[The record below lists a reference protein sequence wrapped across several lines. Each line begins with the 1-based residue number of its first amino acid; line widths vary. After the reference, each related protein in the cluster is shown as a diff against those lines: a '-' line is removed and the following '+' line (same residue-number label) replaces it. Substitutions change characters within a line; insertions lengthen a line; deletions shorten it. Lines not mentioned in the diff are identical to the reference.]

1 MRTVHRRN
9 ACAVRTLRAGV
20 IAFASSCLT
29 ASIISYGHAAENA
42 NEVSSRPL
50 RLVVG
55 FSPVGG
61 ADVAARMLSVKLS
74 EITKQS
80 VVVENRPGAGGAIG
94 AVYVANS
101 PSDGHTLLVVS
112 SSYATIPMLYPQQSF
127 EPARDLA
134 AVILIAEAPMLLLV
148 HPSLPARS
156 VKELIALAKAKS
168 GQLNYSSG
176 GEGTSS
182 FLTGELFKSMAGV
195 QIQHVPYKGAG
206 PALIDTI
213 AGQVEI
219 NFASVF
225 SAMPHVKSGA
235 LRALGVSSAK
245 RSVVLPDLPTI
256 AEAGVKGYSR
266 TTWYG
271 VLAPARA
278 PAAIISK
285 LNGDFE
291 KTLASQEVRQRLLAD
306 GSEPAGG
313 SPKRFQDFLANEF
326 EVTQKIIRRAGVSK

>member
-1 MRTVHRRN
+1 MCRVLLAA
-9 ACAVRTLRAGV
+9 ACAA
-20 IAFASSCLT
+20 ASFT
-29 ASIISYGHAAENA
+29 AIAAENA
-42 NEVSSRPL
+42 GDFPSRPL
-50 RLVVG
+50 RMVDG

-61 ADVAARMLSVKLS
+61 ADVVTRMYTSRLS
-74 EITKQS
+74 EIVKQP
-80 VVVENRPGAGGAIG
+80 VIVENKPGAGGSLG
-94 AVYVANS
+94 AAYVANS
-101 PSDGHTLLVVS
+101 APDGYTLLSVS
-112 SSYATIPMLYPQQSF
+112 SSYATIPILYPQQSF
-127 EPARDLA
+127 DPGRDLT

-148 HPSLPARS
+148 HPSVPARS
-156 VKELIALAKAKS
+156 VKELIALAKSKP
-168 GQLNYSSG
+168 GQLNFSSG

-182 FLTGELFKSMAGV
+182 FLTGELFKKMVGISIV
-195 QIQHVPYKGAG
+195 HVPYKGAG

-213 AGQVEI
+213 AGQIEI

-225 SAMPHVKSGA
+225 SALPHVKSGA

-271 VLAPARA
+271 VLAPSRT
-278 PAAIISK
+278 PAAIVNK
-285 LNGDFE
+285 LNGEFE
-291 KTLASQEVRQRLLAD
+291 KTLQSADVRQRLLAD

-313 SPKRFQDFLANEF
+313 TPKRFQDFLANEF

>member
-1 MRTVHRRN
+1 MCRVLLAA
-9 ACAVRTLRAGV
+9 ACAA
-20 IAFASSCLT
+20 ASFT
-29 ASIISYGHAAENA
+29 AIAAENA
-42 NEVSSRPL
+42 GDFPSRPL
-50 RLVVG
+50 RMVVG

-61 ADVAARMLSVKLS
+61 ADVVTRMYTSRLS
-74 EITKQS
+74 EIVKQP
-80 VVVENRPGAGGAIG
+80 VIVENKPGAGGSLG
-94 AVYVANS
+94 AAYVANS
-101 PSDGHTLLVVS
+101 APDGYTLLSVS
-112 SSYATIPMLYPQQSF
+112 SSYATIPILYPQQSF
-127 EPARDLA
+127 DPGRDLT

-148 HPSLPARS
+148 HPSVPARS
-156 VKELIALAKAKS
+156 VKELIALAKSKP
-168 GQLNYSSG
+168 GQLNFSSG

-182 FLTGELFKSMAGV
+182 FLTGELFKKMAGISIV
-195 QIQHVPYKGAG
+195 HVPYKGAG

-213 AGQVEI
+213 AGQIEI

-225 SAMPHVKSGA
+225 SALPHVKSGA

-271 VLAPARA
+271 VLAPSRT
-278 PAAIISK
+278 PAAIVNK
-285 LNGDFE
+285 LNGEFE
-291 KTLASQEVRQRLLAD
+291 KTLQSADVRQRLLAD

-313 SPKRFQDFLANEF
+313 TPKRFQDFLVNEF

>member
-1 MRTVHRRN
+1 M
-9 ACAVRTLRAGV
+9 RTLRTCA
-20 IAFASSCLT
+20 IAVAACLAMGT
-29 ASIISYGHAAENA
+29 VQPSAHAADSA
-42 NEVSSRPL
+42 SDFPSRPL

-61 ADVAARMLSVKLS
+61 ADVAARMLSAKLA
-74 EITKQS
+74 EIIKQP

-94 AVYVANS
+94 AAYVANS
-101 PSDGHTLLVVS
+101 APDGHTLLVVS
-112 SSYATIPMLYPQQSF
+112 SSYATIPILYPQQSF

-134 AVILIAEAPMLLLV
+134 AVTLIAEAPMLLLV

-156 VKELIALAKAKS
+156 VKELIALARAKP

-182 FLTGELFKSMAGV
+182 FLTGELFKGMAGV

-225 SAMPHVKSGA
+225 SALPHVKSGA

-245 RSVVLPDLPTI
+245 RSIALPDLPTI
-256 AEAGVKGYSR
+256 AEAGVAGYNR

-271 VLAPARA
+271 VLAPART
-278 PAAIISK
+278 PAAILAK
-285 LNGDFE
+285 LNGEFE
-291 KTLASQEVRQRLLAD
+291 KTLQSADVRQRLLAE

-326 EVTQKIIRRAGVSK
+326 EATRKIIQRAGVGK

>member
-1 MRTVHRRN
+1 MN
-9 ACAVRTLRAGV
+9 LRPAIIGAIG
-20 IAFASSCLT
+20 IAISFT
-29 ASIISYGHAAENA
+29 ASAAENTV
-42 NEVSSRPL
+42 EFPSRPL

-74 EITKQS
+74 DIVRQP

-94 AVYVANS
+94 ALYVANS
-101 PSDGHTLLVVS
+101 VADGHTLLVVS
-112 SSYATIPMLYPQQSF
+112 SSYATIPILYPQQAF
-127 EPARDLA
+127 EPARDLTA
-134 AVILIAEAPMLLLV
+134 AILIAEAPMLLLV

-156 VKELIALAKAKS
+156 VKELITLAKAKP
-168 GQLNYSSG
+168 GLLNFSSG

-213 AGQVEI
+213 AGQVEM

-225 SAMPHVKSGA
+225 SALPHVKSGA
-235 LRALGVSSAK
+235 LRPLGVSSAK
-245 RSVVLPDLPTI
+245 RSLVLPELPTI
-256 AEAGVKGYSR
+256 AEGGLKGYNR

-271 VLAPARA
+271 VLAPSRT
-278 PAAIISK
+278 PATIITK
-285 LNGDFE
+285 INADFE
-291 KTLASQEVRQRLLAD
+291 KTLQSTDVRQRLLAE

-313 SPKRFQDFLANEF
+313 PPKRFHDFLANEF
-326 EVTQKIIRRAGVSK
+326 AVTTNIISRAGISSKSH

>member
-1 MRTVHRRN
+1 MCRVLLAA
-9 ACAVRTLRAGV
+9 ACAA
-20 IAFASSCLT
+20 ASFT
-29 ASIISYGHAAENA
+29 AIAAENA
-42 NEVSSRPL
+42 GDFPSRPL
-50 RLVVG
+50 RMVVG

-61 ADVAARMLSVKLS
+61 ADVVTRMYTSRLS
-74 EITKQS
+74 EIVKQP
-80 VVVENRPGAGGAIG
+80 VIVENKPGAGGSLG
-94 AVYVANS
+94 AAYVANS
-101 PSDGHTLLVVS
+101 APDGYTLLSVS
-112 SSYATIPMLYPQQSF
+112 SSYATIPILYPQRSF
-127 EPARDLA
+127 DPGRDLT

-148 HPSLPARS
+148 HPSVPARS
-156 VKELIALAKAKS
+156 VKELIALAKSKP
-168 GQLNYSSG
+168 GQLNFSSG

-182 FLTGELFKSMAGV
+182 FLTGELFKKMVGISIV
-195 QIQHVPYKGAG
+195 HVPYKGAG

-213 AGQVEI
+213 AGQIEI

-225 SAMPHVKSGA
+225 SALPHVKSGA

-271 VLAPARA
+271 VLAPSRT
-278 PAAIISK
+278 PAAIVNK
-285 LNGDFE
+285 LNGEFE
-291 KTLASQEVRQRLLAD
+291 KTLQSADVRQRLLAD

-313 SPKRFQDFLANEF
+313 TPKRFQDFLANEF

>member
-1 MRTVHRRN
+1 VSLRRAFAGAIGFAASFS
-9 ACAVRTLRAGV
+9 ACAAETAGDV
-20 IAFASSCLT
+20 
-29 ASIISYGHAAENA
+29 AA
-42 NEVSSRPL
+42 RPL

-74 EITKQS
+74 EIAKQS

-101 PSDGHTLLVVS
+101 APDGHTLLVVS
-112 SSYATIPMLYPQQSF
+112 SSYATIPVLYPQQSF
-127 EPARDLA
+127 EPMRDLA

-156 VKELIALAKAKS
+156 VKELIALAKARA

-206 PALIDTI
+206 PALVDTI

-225 SAMPHVKSGA
+225 SARPHVKSGA

-245 RSVVLPDLPTI
+245 RSLVLPDLPTI

-271 VLAPARA
+271 VLAPSRT
-278 PAAIISK
+278 PGAIIDR
-285 LNGDFE
+285 LNGQFE
-291 KTLASQEVRQRLLAD
+291 KTLQSADVHQRLLGE

-313 SPKRFQDFLANEF
+313 TPKRFQEFLANEF
-326 EVTQKIIRRAGVSK
+326 GVTRNIMHKAGIGKSTGN

>member
-1 MRTVHRRN
+1 MNSRP
-9 ACAVRTLRAGV
+9 AIIGA
-20 IAFASSCLT
+20 IAIAIAIAIPTSFT
-29 ASIISYGHAAENA
+29 AYAAENTPDFP
-42 NEVSSRPL
+42 SRAL

-74 EITKQS
+74 EIVRQP

-94 AVYVANS
+94 ALYVANS
-101 PSDGHTLLVVS
+101 VADGQTLMVVS
-112 SSYATIPMLYPQQSF
+112 SSYATIPILYPQQAF
-127 EPARDLA
+127 EPARDLTA
-134 AVILIAEAPMLLLV
+134 IILIAEAPMLLLV

-156 VKELIALAKAKS
+156 VKELIALAKAKP
-168 GQLNYSSG
+168 GLLNFSSG

-213 AGQVEI
+213 AGQVEM

-225 SAMPHVKSGA
+225 SALPHVKSGA
-235 LRALGVSSAK
+235 LRPLGVSSAK
-245 RSVVLPDLPTI
+245 RSLVLPELPTI
-256 AEAGVKGYSR
+256 AEGGLKGYNR

-271 VLAPARA
+271 VLAPSRT

-285 LNGDFE
+285 LNADFE
-291 KTLASQEVRQRLLAD
+291 KTLQSTDVRQRLLAE
-306 GSEPAGG
+306 GSEAAGG
-313 SPKRFQDFLANEF
+313 PPKRFHDFLANEF
-326 EVTQKIIRRAGVSK
+326 EVTKTIIRRAGVSNK